1 MTRTIAI
8 AVLILATSG
17 PAFAQASL
25 VPFEGLAEDIK
36 DAAATTTRADRRAE
50 IADALQANV
59 RDLALYTL
67 GSEVFMS
74 LVEEGR
80 IDKQVGT
87 SSATNGS
94 TTLVSKGSVPRLI
107 GFAVEAG
114 ALYQSVS
121 SNIVTFRFNPSGVA
135 SALARGSYLVSGPPV
150 NAGALETALSKVAAS
165 ASFDLTEGS
174 SEGTFTGEQSQ
185 LKEVSVHVD
194 VINRRDPR
202 HPSHAAAIQQLRG
215 DMGGLVKV
223 VQDYFDALKQ
233 MPGFD
238 QWRTETAETLLTA
251 DVKDDGRLKVALDAV
266 GESFVARFGGDPELR
281 RLSKTLVE
289 QLRSYRSV
297 RDSVFENIARSPIL
311 SFDYAYNRLT
321 LPEAAPPLPDDVSLP
336 TTSTVRAIFASPVG
350 RVGEATVNGSMTWFN
365 SQPVPEMD
373 GAFRDFQISG
383 SLDFKLPEIQQI
395 GRMVLTFA
403 GMGAFLHQQ
412 PFGIRV
418 AIGDVETAD
427 GAIGVFQTKLTIPA
441 GAGGAAQIPFSFTV
455 ANRSEFNT
463 ESEIRGSVGVT
474 FDLDKIFAR

>member
-1 MTRTIAI
+1 MRRTIATAILVI
-8 AVLILATSG
+8 ASASG
-17 PAFAQASL
+17 AFAQVSL

-36 DAAATTTRADRRAE
+36 AAAKITTRADRKAE
-50 IADALQANV
+50 IADALQSNV
-59 RDLALYTL
+59 RDLALYSL

-87 SSATNGS
+87 SAATNGS
-94 TTLVSKGSVPRLI
+94 TTLVSKGSVPHLI
-107 GFAVEAG
+107 GLAVESG

-121 SNIVTFRFNPSGVA
+121 SNIVTFRLNPSGLA
-135 SALARGSYLVSGPPV
+135 RALARGSYLVSGPPV
-150 NAGALETALSKVAAS
+150 NASALETGLSKVAAS

-194 VINRRDPR
+194 AINKRDPR
-202 HPSHAAAIQQLRG
+202 HPSHAAAIQQLRV

-223 VQDYFDALKQ
+223 VQDYFDVLKQ
-233 MPGFD
+233 MPEFD
-238 QWRTETAETLLTA
+238 QWRVDTAEVLLTV
-251 DVKDDGRLKVALDAV
+251 DVKDDARLKTALDAA
-266 GESFVARFGGDPELR
+266 GESFVTKFGDAPELQ
-281 RLSKTLVE
+281 RLSKSLVE
-289 QLRSYRSV
+289 QLTSYRSV
-297 RDSVFENIARSPIL
+297 RDKVFERIAKSSIL

-336 TTSTVRAIFASPVG
+336 TISTVRVIFASPLG
-350 RVGEATVNGSMTWFN
+350 RVGEATVNGALTWFN

-395 GRMVLTFA
+395 GTMVLTVA

-412 PFGIRV
+412 PFGIKV
-418 AIGDVETAD
+418 TIGDVETAD

-441 GAGGAAQIPFSFTV
+441 GGRGAAQIPLSFTV

-463 ESEIRGSVGVT
+463 EHEIRGSVGLT
-474 FDLDKIFAR
+474 FDLDKLFAR